1 MYLTRMFINPAR
13 RGTRH
18 LLSSPQ
24 RMHAAIMTS
33 FPPGSQLETTD
44 GRVLWRVDEDPRE
57 HILLYVSSP
66 ARPDLTAVVEQA
78 GWPASESTW
87 QSAPLGQLLDRL
99 AVGQQWRF
107 RLTANPIHN
116 VTVPGQRGKRFGHVT
131 VDQQERW
138 LADRSSGWGFETTS
152 VEVSSRRRLSFTRR
166 TDGTERTVTVSVAT
180 FDGVLE
186 VADPEAL
193 RRSLG
198 HGLGRAKAYGC
209 GLLTLA
215 PLS

>member
-1 MYLTRMFINPAR
+1 MYLTRMYINPAR

-24 RMHAAIMTS
+24 RMHAAVMTS
-33 FPPGSQLETTD
+33 FPPGSALESES
-44 GRVLWRVDEDPRE
+44 GRVLWRVDVDPRA
-57 HILLYVSSP
+57 HTSLYVSSP
-66 ARPDLTAVVEQA
+66 AQPDLTAVVEQA

-87 QSAPLGQLLDRL
+87 QTAPLGQLLDGL

-107 RLTANPIHN
+107 RLTANPVHN
-116 VTVPGQRGKRFGHVT
+116 KAVPGERGKRLGHVT
-131 VDQQERW
+131 VSQQEQW
-138 LADRSSGWGFETTS
+138 LSDRSSGWGFTTIS
-152 VEVSSRRRLSFTRR
+152 ATVSSRQQLSFARR

-186 VADPEAL
+186 VTEVEL
-193 RRSLG
+193 LKHSLG

-209 GLLTLA
+209 GLMTLA

>member
-18 LLSSPQ
+18 LLASPQ
-24 RMHAAIMTS
+24 RMHAAVVTS
-33 FPPGSQLETTD
+33 FPPGSQLETGG
-44 GRVLWRVDEDPRE
+44 GRVLWRVDVDPRK
-57 HILLYVSSP
+57 HTQLYVSSP

-87 QSAPLGQLLDRL
+87 QTATLDQLLDRL
-99 AVGQQWRF
+99 ADGQQWRF
-107 RLTANPIHN
+107 RLTANPVHN
-116 VTVPGQRGKRFGHVT
+116 VAVPGQRGKRLGHVT
-131 VDQQERW
+131 VDQQEQW
-138 LADRSSGWGFETTS
+138 LANRSAGWGFATTS
-152 VEVSSRRRLSFTRR
+152 IDVTSRRRLSFARR

-180 FDGVLE
+180 FDGILE
-186 VADPEAL
+186 VTDVEAL
-193 RRSLG
+193 RHSLG